1 MACRDAIEAAISSN
15 YSNNRLA
22 SESAVESVLEQ
33 FSPERVQYVLAGTI
47 QQMDHDGRIH
57 QSLKDWAKEVEVCP
71 DSSEYCIVGKAH
83 PGLISLF
90 TTEFNRQ
97 MDVAE
102 REAEEGRAPEVVAWE
117 KDEITSFTVTVN
129 EVKSPLVSQ
138 TEEIAAPKPHRLTP
152 EEKKIKD
159 AVMDTLKAQI
169 AGSNDGMLSTYRSSN
184 QSFKVMMENKVRIEG
199 NTVTQN
205 GEPLFA
211 IHRRHASR
219 KTQGCYRELT
229 PTLEYIR
236 KEQKQEK
243 PSIRD
248 QLKAAA
254 RTQPEKK
261 APAKAKKHE
270 MGLE

>member
-1 MACRDAIEAAISSN
+1 M
-15 YSNNRLA
+15 
-22 SESAVESVLEQ
+22 
-33 FSPERVQYVLAGTI
+33 
-47 QQMDHDGRIH
+47 
-57 QSLKDWAKEVEVCP
+57 
-71 DSSEYCIVGKAH
+71 
-83 PGLISLF
+83 
-90 TTEFNRQ
+90 
-97 MDVAE
+97 
-102 REAEEGRAPEVVAWE
+102 AWE

-129 EVKSPLVSQ
+129 EVKSPLAAQ
-138 TEEIAAPKPHRLTP
+138 TEEAPIAKPYRLTP
-152 EEKKIKD
+152 EEKKIKE

-169 AGSNDGMLSTYRSSN
+169 AHRNDGMLATYRSSD
-184 QSFKVMMENKVRIEG
+184 QSFKLMMEYKVRIDG

-211 IHRRHASR
+211 IHRRHSSR

-236 KEQKQEK
+236 REQKQEK

-254 RTQPEKK
+254 KTQPKRK
-261 APAKAKKHE
+261 PPARARKHD